1 MLSKFPHP
9 YRAGEKNAAKRL
21 RQKTAHPLT
30 PYHERTPRHEPTAPR
45 SRKCFLRFSPEPPR
59 GATAKAQEMS
69 PVPVPATT
77 AACMGAL
84 FFALCIFAAAAPA
97 KKTPPASPV
106 DVNSATAE
114 QLAQI
119 PGIGPGTARAIIQF
133 REKSG
138 PFQRVEDL
146 LAIRGISERK
156 LALIKPYV
164 TVGPVKTHPATKPA
178 PPSAKRGKP

>member
-1 MLSKFPHP
+1 
-9 YRAGEKNAAKRL
+9 
-21 RQKTAHPLT
+21 
-30 PYHERTPRHEPTAPR
+30 
-45 SRKCFLRFSPEPPR
+45 LRFSTEPQR
-59 GATAKAQEMS
+59 GAAAKAQEMS
-69 PVPVPATT
+69 PVPVPAST
-77 AACMGAL
+77 AVCMGAL

-97 KKTPPASPV
+97 KKTPPANPV
-106 DVNSATAE
+106 DVNTATAE

-119 PGIGPGTARAIIQF
+119 PGIGPGTARSIIQF

-156 LALIKPYV
+156 LALIKLYV

-178 PPSAKRGKP
+178 PPSATRGKP

>member
-1 MLSKFPHP
+1 MLSKFLGP
-9 YRAGEKNAAKRL
+9 YCAGAKNAAERL
-21 RQKTAHPLT
+21 RQKNAHQPI
-30 PYHERTPRHEPTAPR
+30 PYPERTPRHEPTAPR
-45 SRKCFLRFSPEPPR
+45 GRKCFLHFSTAPQR
-59 GATAKAQEMS
+59 GAAAKAQEMS
-69 PVPVPATT
+69 PVPVPAST

-84 FFALCIFAAAAPA
+84 FFAMFIFIAAAPA

-119 PGIGPGTARAIIQF
+119 PGIGPGTARSIIQF

-146 LAIRGISERK
+146 LAIRGITERK

-164 TVGPVKTHPATKPA
+164 TVGPVKTRPSAKPA
-178 PPSAKRGKP
+178 PSNSTRGKP

>member
-1 MLSKFPHP
+1 MLSKFARP
-9 YRAGEKNAAKRL
+9 YRLQQNAPRL
-21 RQKTAHPLT
+21 PI
-30 PYHERTPRHEPTAPR
+30 PYPERTPRHEPTAPR
-45 SRKCFLRFSPEPPR
+45 GRKWFLRFSTEPQR
-59 GATAKAQEMS
+59 GAAAKAQEMS
-69 PVPVPATT
+69 PVLVPAST
-77 AACMGAL
+77 AGCMGAL
-84 FFALCIFAAAAPA
+84 FVALCIFAAAAPA

-119 PGIGPGTARAIIQF
+119 PGIGPGTARSIIQF

-146 LAIRGISERK
+146 LAIRGITERK

-178 PPSAKRGKP
+178 PPSATRGKP

>member
-1 MLSKFPHP
+1 MLSKFLGW
-9 YRAGEKNAAKRL
+9 YRAGAKNAAKRL
-21 RQKTAHPLT
+21 RQKTARPLT
-30 PYHERTPRHEPTAPR
+30 PYPERTPRHEPTAPQG
-45 SRKCFLRFSPEPPR
+45 RKRLLRFCAKPER
-59 GATAKAQEMS
+59 GAAAKAQEMS
-69 PVPVPATT
+69 PVPVPAST

-84 FFALCIFAAAAPA
+84 FFAMFIFTVAAPA
-97 KKTPPASPV
+97 KKTPPANPV

-178 PPSAKRGKP
+178 PPSATRGKS

>member
-1 MLSKFPHP
+1 MLSKFLGR
-9 YRAGEKNAAKRL
+9 YRAGAKNAAERL
-21 RQKTAHPLT
+21 RQKTVHPLT
-30 PYHERTPRHEPTAPR
+30 PYPERIPRHEPTAPHG
-45 SRKCFLRFSPEPPR
+45 RKRLLGFCAKPER
-59 GATAKAQEMS
+59 GAAAKAQEMS
-69 PVPVPATT
+69 PVPVPAST

-84 FFALCIFAAAAPA
+84 FFAMFIFIAAAPA
-97 KKTPPASPV
+97 KKTPPANPV
-106 DVNSATAE
+106 DVNSAAAE

-146 LAIRGISERK
+146 LAIRGITERK

-164 TVGPVKTHPATKPA
+164 TVGPVKTHPSAKPA
-178 PPSAKRGKP
+178 PPSATRRKP

>member
-1 MLSKFPHP
+1 
-9 YRAGEKNAAKRL
+9 
-21 RQKTAHPLT
+21 
-30 PYHERTPRHEPTAPR
+30 
-45 SRKCFLRFSPEPPR
+45 
-59 GATAKAQEMS
+59 MS
-69 PVPVPATT
+69 PVLVPAST
-77 AACMGAL
+77 AGCMGAL
-84 FFALCIFAAAAPA
+84 FVALCIFAAAAPA

-119 PGIGPGTARAIIQF
+119 PGIGPGTARSIIQF

-146 LAIRGISERK
+146 LAIRGITERK

-178 PPSAKRGKP
+178 PPSATRGKP

>member
-1 MLSKFPHP
+1 
-9 YRAGEKNAAKRL
+9 
-21 RQKTAHPLT
+21 
-30 PYHERTPRHEPTAPR
+30 
-45 SRKCFLRFSPEPPR
+45 LRFSTEPQR
-59 GATAKAQEMS
+59 GAAAKAQEMS
-69 PVPVPATT
+69 PVPVPAST
-77 AACMGAL
+77 AVCMGAL
-84 FFALCIFAAAAPA
+84 FFAMFIFIAAAPA

-106 DVNSATAE
+106 DVNNATAE

-119 PGIGPGTARAIIQF
+119 PGIGPGAARSIIQF

-178 PPSAKRGKP
+178 PPSATRGKP